1 MKVKKKRKIL
11 KRAMKARKKLEKRGQ
26 EQRLLKSQKSKAESE
41 NATDSL
47 MMKLQYPMKMKKIM
61 QVTSKTNTIDK
72 KTFKR
77 KRSLI

>member
-11 KRAMKARKKLEKRGQ
+11 KAMKARKKLEKRGQ
-26 EQRLLKSQKSKAESE
+26 EQRLLKSQRSKAESE

-47 MMKLQYPMKMKKIM
+47 MMKLQYQMKMKKIM

-77 KRSLI
+77 KRSSI

>member
-11 KRAMKARKKLEKRGQ
+11 KAMKARKKLEKRGQ
-26 EQRLLKSQKSKAESE
+26 EQRLLKSQRSKAESE

-72 KTFKR
+72 KIFKR
-77 KRSLI
+77 KRSSI

>member
-1 MKVKKKRKIL
+1 MKVKKKQKIL
-11 KRAMKARKKLEKRGQ
+11 KAMKARKKLEKRGQ
-26 EQRLLKSQKSKAESE
+26 EQRLLKSQRSKAESE

-72 KTFKR
+72 KIFKR
-77 KRSLI
+77 KRSSI

>member
-1 MKVKKKRKIL
+1 MKVKKKQKIL
-11 KRAMKARKKLEKRGQ
+11 KKAMKARKKLEKSGQ
-26 EQRLLKSQKSKAESE
+26 EQRLLKSQRSKAESE

-47 MMKLQYPMKMKKIM
+47 MMKLQYQMKMKKIM

-77 KRSLI
+77 KRSSI